1 MEINVITI
9 FPEMFDI
16 LKKFGV
22 FSRAIKSRIVDLNV
36 FDLRDYTEDKHRMT
50 EDYPFGGGSGLVMK
64 AQPFFSAY
72 ESISKEDKP
81 YVIYPSPQGKLFNND
96 IAKDFA
102 KKKDLL
108 FLCGRYEGI
117 DERIMDIVDCEIS
130 IGDFILNGAEQATM
144 IMIEAI
150 GRFISGVVGSEE
162 SVEKDSF
169 NNDLLDCSHYTR
181 PREIKGKK
189 VPDYLLSGNHG
200 RIDLE
205 RRKESLLRTIKR
217 RPDLFIKHD
226 FDMLDK
232 KALISLFQEIF
243 ENVE

>member
-9 FPEMFDI
+9 FPEMFEI

-22 FSRAIKSRIVDLNV
+22 FSRAIKSGFVELNV
-36 FDLRDYTEDKHRMT
+36 FDLRDFTEDKHRMT

-64 AQPFFSAY
+64 AQPFFNAY
-72 ESISKEDKP
+72 ESIFKEDNP

-96 IAKDFA
+96 IAKNLA
-102 KKKDLL
+102 KNNNLL

-117 DERIMDIVDCEIS
+117 DERVMDIVDCEVS

-144 IMIEAI
+144 VMIEAI
-150 GRFISGVVGSEE
+150 GRFVSGVVGSEE

-169 NNDLLDCSHYTR
+169 NDDLLDYSHYTR

-189 VPDYLLSGNHG
+189 VPEYLLSGNHSV
-200 RIDLE
+200 IDLE
-205 RRKESLLRTIKR
+205 RRKESILRTIKR
-217 RPDLFIKHD
+217 RPDLFKKHN

-232 KALISLFQEIF
+232 EALISLFQEIF